1 MMNIRALRTSLS
13 MRVKARNVTAR
24 RPVMVPKNDR
34 KPTTT
39 QRSAMAGRTLGFGLP
54 VSGQYIYRFQCS
66 LLSLTSA
73 AARTVRLR
81 ITGPVSRD
89 SSCRGPAR
97 SFRFRAAYRISG
109 SVFHFEVA
117 TISTLDLHHF
127 LRRRRIDSRHGGC
140 PAGGGESLLHVC
152 IQSVGRHSRPAPHG
166 ASASAHGGGHERA
179 AEHRPS
185 QPDQGETESPNREGE
200 IPASGT
206 DQPGHV
212 AAR

>member
-66 LLSLTSA
+66 LLSLTSTGA
-73 AARTVRLR
+73 DLR
-81 ITGPVSRD
+81 VSLLPVSVPRD

-97 SFRFRAAYRISG
+97 SLRLEQLTAFPAER
-109 SVFHFEVA
+109 SVFHLEVA
-117 TISTLDLHHF
+117 AISTLDLHHF
-127 LRRRRIDSRHGGC
+127 LRRRRIDSQHAGC

-152 IQSVGRHSRPAPHG
+152 VESVGRHSRPAPHG
-166 ASASAHGGGHERA
+166 ASASAHGGGHECA

-185 QPDQGETESPNREGE
+185 EPDQGETESPNREG
-200 IPASGT
+200 
-206 DQPGHV
+206 
-212 AAR
+212 